1 MRSPKTFRI
10 ELIKPSR
17 YDEDGYVVQWVRSL
31 IPSNSLAVLYGL
43 AMDCTKRKVLGD
55 DVEIMVDA
63 HDETNTVLPIRQMIR
78 NIQQADGGFV
88 GLVGV
93 QTNHFPRSLEIAR
106 PFLDAG
112 IPVIQGGFHVSGC
125 LSMLPEIPADLQ
137 VAMDMGITLYAGE
150 AEGRLDSLLRDVWE
164 DRLQP
169 LYNYLDDLPELS
181 NAVVPFLP
189 KGKFTRSLVSM
200 GSFDAG
206 RGCPF
211 QCSFCTIINV
221 QGQKS
226 RWRTADDIE
235 ACVRANIQEGARG
248 FFITDDDFARNKN
261 WEPIFDRLIKL
272 REEEGLKVKFI
283 IQVDTLCHRLPNFIE
298 KAARAGCKSVFIG
311 LENIDPENLKS
322 AKKGQNKIWEYRQM
336 LQAWKDNG
344 VITYAG
350 YILGFPGD
358 TPESVARNI
367 EIIKRE
373 LPVDLL
379 EFFCLTPLP
388 GSEDHKNLSA
398 QGVWMDPDMNKYT
411 LEHVTMEH
419 PLMSRDE
426 WYQVYRDA
434 WDQYYTPDHVETMM
448 RRVDAKRISA
458 GFLRTLIVLFYGC
471 ITINKLH
478 PLEGGYF
485 RRKVRT
491 QRRPVF
497 SLENPVLF
505 YCRRLWEIG
514 FEHIALLKMFWTLG
528 KIRKRVKLSPDRR
541 TYTDLSLTPVTLE
554 EEENLDLIKVFHP
567 RPSKVHQVPT
577 QPTSVS

>member
-1 MRSPKTFRI
+1 MISRKTFRI

-43 AMDCTKRKVLGD
+43 TRDCAKRKVLGG
-55 DVEIMVDA
+55 DVDILIDA
-63 HDETNTVLPIRQMIR
+63 HDETNTVLPIQQMIR

-93 QTNHFPRSLEIAR
+93 QSNHFPRSIEIAR

-125 LSMLPEIPADLQ
+125 LSMLPEIPSDLQ
-137 VAMDMGITLYAGE
+137 AAMDMGMTLYAGE
-150 AEGRLDSLLRDVWE
+150 AEGRLDVVLQDVWE
-164 DRLQP
+164 GKLQP
-169 LYNYLDDLPELS
+169 LYNYLDDLPELP

-189 KGKFTRSLVSM
+189 KGKFKRSLVSM

-226 RWRTADDIE
+226 RWRTPDDIE

-272 REEEGLKVKFI
+272 REEDGLKVKFI

-411 LEHVTMEH
+411 LEHVTTSH
-419 PLMSRDE
+419 PLMSKDE
-426 WYQVYRDA
+426 WYKVYQDA

-491 QRRPVF
+491 QRRPNF
-497 SLENPVLF
+497 SLENPILF
-505 YCRRLWEIG
+505 FCRRLWEIG
-514 FEHIALLKMFWTLG
+514 YEHVTLLKMFWSLG

-554 EEENLDLIKVFHP
+554 EEEDLDLIKVFHP
-567 RPSKVHQVPT
+567 RPSKVRPIPP